1 MKADLNGTWLF
12 VKTGGDYGKT
22 DLIEFDND
30 DILHFTLERSDDLF
44 LHKVRNQLWNEKL
57 NEEDFKFLNPNRIRL
72 FRKGIKRAVS
82 NFNEASTSTECIFE
96 LDYERLFPTQ
106 TDLSEEEI
114 QLLKFDFSWNNNKKI
129 IVFNDILDSRVIQE
143 LNKSMNRIGS
153 RILLER
159 FNETLF
165 LSFYDDIYVDFQ
177 IPIKYVDSEI
187 MVLYGF
193 PNEPYEVTCT
203 VKK

>member
-1 MKADLNGTWLF
+1 MEADLIGTWLF
-12 VKTGGDYGKT
+12 VSIGGRYGKT

-30 DILHFTLERSDDLF
+30 DILHFTLIKGDDF
-44 LHKVRNQLWNEKL
+44 LLYKERNQLWNEKL
-57 NEEDFKFLNPNRIRL
+57 NEKDFKFLNPNRIRL
-72 FRKGIKRAVS
+72 FRKGIRRTVS
-82 NFNEASTSTECIFE
+82 NSDEASTSTECIFE

-106 TDLSEEEI
+106 TNLSEEEI

-129 IVFNDILDSRVIQE
+129 IVFNEILDSLVIQE
-143 LNKSMNRIGS
+143 LNKDMNRIGG

-165 LSFYDDIYVDFQ
+165 LSFYDDIYLDIQ

-193 PNEPYEVTCT
+193 PNEPYEVTCQ
-203 VKK
+203 VLK

>member
-1 MKADLNGTWLF
+1 MESNLEGTWFF
-12 VKTGGDYGKT
+12 VRTGGYYGKT

-30 DILHFTLERSDDLF
+30 NIFHFTLEKSDDSF
-44 LHKVRNQLWNEKL
+44 LHKERNQLWNEKL
-57 NEEDFKFLNPNRIRL
+57 NEKDFKFLNPNRIRL
-72 FRKGIKRAVS
+72 FRKGFKRTVS

-129 IVFNDILDSRVIQE
+129 IVFNEILDSPVIQE
-143 LNKSMNRIGS
+143 LNKNMNREGS
-153 RILLER
+153 RILLEK

-165 LSFYDDIYVDFQ
+165 LSFYDDVYLDIQ

-187 MVLYGF
+187 MILYGF

-203 VKK
+203 VIK

>member
-1 MKADLNGTWLF
+1 M
-12 VKTGGDYGKT
+12 
-22 DLIEFDND
+22 
-30 DILHFTLERSDDLF
+30 
-44 LHKVRNQLWNEKL
+44 
-57 NEEDFKFLNPNRIRL
+57 
-72 FRKGIKRAVS
+72 
-82 NFNEASTSTECIFE
+82 
-96 LDYERLFPTQ
+96 FPTQ

-129 IVFNDILDSRVIQE
+129 IVFNEILDSLVIQE
-143 LNKSMNRIGS
+143 LNKDMNRIGS

-165 LSFYDDIYVDFQ
+165 LSFYDDIYVDIQ

-187 MVLYGF
+187 MILYGF

-203 VKK
+203 VIK

>member
-1 MKADLNGTWLF
+1 MKADLNGTWFF
-12 VKTGGDYGKT
+12 VKTGGHYGKT

-30 DILHFTLERSDDLF
+30 EILHFTLEKSDDSF
-44 LHKVRNQLWNEKL
+44 LHKERNQLWNEIL
-57 NEEDFKFLNPNRIRL
+57 NVEELKFLTPNRIRL
-72 FRKGIKRAVS
+72 FRKGIKRTVS
-82 NFNEASTSTECIFE
+82 NFNEASTSTECVFE

-129 IVFNDILDSRVIQE
+129 IVFNEILDSLVIQE
-143 LNKSMNRIGS
+143 LNKDMNRIGS

-165 LSFYDDIYVDFQ
+165 LSFYDDIYVDIQ

-187 MVLYGF
+187 MILYGF

-203 VKK
+203 VIK

>member
-1 MKADLNGTWLF
+1 MEANLNGTWLF
-12 VKTGGDYGKT
+12 VKTGSHYGKT

-30 DILHFTLERSDDLF
+30 NILHFSLEKSDDLF
-44 LHKVRNQLWNEKL
+44 LHKERNQLWNEQLDEK
-57 NEEDFKFLNPNRIRL
+57 DFKFLNLNRIRL
-72 FRKGIKRAVS
+72 FRKGIKRTVN
-82 NFNEASTSTECIFE
+82 NFDESSTSTECIFE
-96 LDYERLFPTQ
+96 LDYVRLFPTQ

-129 IVFNDILDSRVIQE
+129 IVFNEILDSQVIQE
-143 LNKSMNRIGS
+143 LNKNMNREGS

-165 LSFYDDIYVDFQ
+165 LSFYDDIYVDIQ

-187 MVLYGF
+187 MILYGF

-203 VKK
+203 VIK

>member
-1 MKADLNGTWLF
+1 MESNLNGTWLF
-12 VKTGGDYGKT
+12 VKTGGHYGKT

-30 DILHFTLERSDDLF
+30 DILHFTLEKSNNSF
-44 LHKVRNQLWNEKL
+44 LHKERNQLWKEKQNEI
-57 NEEDFKFLNPNRIRL
+57 DFKFLNSNRIRF
-72 FRKGIKRAVS
+72 FRKGIKRTVN
-82 NFNEASTSTECIFE
+82 NFEESSTSTECIFE

-114 QLLKFDFSWNNNKKI
+114 QLLKFDFLWNNNKKN
-129 IVFNDILDSRVIQE
+129 IVFNEILDSPVIQE
-143 LNKSMNRIGS
+143 LNKNMNREGS

-165 LSFYDDIYVDFQ
+165 LSFYDDIYIDIQ

-187 MVLYGF
+187 MILYGF

-203 VKK
+203 VIK

>member
-1 MKADLNGTWLF
+1 MEADLIGTWLF
-12 VKTGGDYGKT
+12 VSIGGRYGKT

-30 DILHFTLERSDDLF
+30 DILHFTLEKSDNSF
-44 LHKVRNQLWNEKL
+44 LHKERNQLWNEKL
-57 NEEDFKFLNPNRIRL
+57 NEKDFKFLNPNRIRL
-72 FRKGIKRAVS
+72 FRKGIKRTVS
-82 NFNEASTSTECIFE
+82 NFNEASTSTERIFE

-114 QLLKFDFSWNNNKKI
+114 QLLKYDFFWNNNKKI
-129 IVFNDILDSRVIQE
+129 ILFNEILDSPVIQE
-143 LNKSMNRIGS
+143 FNKSMNRIGS

-159 FNETLF
+159 FDETLF
-165 LSFYDDIYVDFQ
+165 LSLYDDIYVDIQ

-193 PNEPYEVTCT
+193 PNEPYEVTCQ
-203 VKK
+203 VLK